1 MGYETQGPP
10 GPAAATAVREVA
22 PPAPPVPVP
31 QGQRSVRKDIE
42 GLRALAVTLV
52 VVYHLWPGTVTG
64 GFIGVDVFLVVSGF
78 LITSHL
84 LQHPPRTPRDL
95 AEFWGRRVRRL
106 LPASFLVL
114 AMTLLA
120 SWWVAP
126 PTQWAET
133 TRQIIASTFYL
144 ENWALAKRA
153 VDYLAADSTPTPV
166 QHFWSLG
173 VEEQFYLGWPVLVLV
188 LAALARFVARRTGR
202 SERMRPWV
210 TGGLAGVVALS
221 FSASVLVTAKDPAQA
236 YFATHVRVWELGAG
250 ALLAGVGP
258 VVARMLAGRRA
269 VRAALA
275 WAGLAVIVGAALV
288 LDASAPFPGLVALA
302 PVLGTVAVIAARS
315 EGRGS
320 PELLLTSGPVQ
331 YVGSV
336 SYAIYLWHWPL
347 IVLLPLALGRDRTLL
362 DALVIVVL
370 TLALSA
376 ATKVWVED
384 PLRGRHPLGVPLRR
398 TYIFMAVGMVVLV
411 AFALLVRADLHR
423 VVAAGEQRLEAAAAQ
438 AGPCFGAAALVTAG
452 CEPHGV
458 ELVHEPVVAM
468 DDMPDP
474 YDDDCWV
481 LGPLTR
487 QKVCAYG
494 STAPDARDVALVGNS
509 HGGHWLPALQE
520 IAEQENLRIH
530 TYLVSRCYTVTEP
543 LAFGDARTEACQAWN
558 ERVLSE
564 TSDGRY
570 DLVVVSNLFGMPL
583 AGVPQDE
590 QEVAARAAYG
600 RSLDRWAEG
609 GVPTLVLRDTP
620 HSDLPGVPDCVA
632 EHTDDLA
639 ACDGGR
645 DREQVDPLA
654 DAAEVHPS
662 PLVRVLDLT
671 DRFCREETCYSTIG
685 GLIAYFDGGHMSASF
700 ARTLA
705 PALAP
710 DVRSALDR

>member
-1 MGYETQGPP
+1 MATDTTAGASATATVDAAEQRP
-10 GPAAATAVREVA
+10 PAAGAERRRT
-22 PPAPPVPVP
+22 
-31 QGQRSVRKDIE
+31 VRKDIE

-52 VVYHLWPGTVTG
+52 VVYHLWPGVVTG

-95 AEFWGRRVRRL
+95 AEFWGRRIRRL

-114 AMTLLA
+114 AVTLVA
-120 SWWVAP
+120 SWLVAP

-188 LAALARFVARRTGR
+188 LAAVARVVARRSGR
-202 SERMRPWV
+202 AGRMRLWV

-250 ALLAGVGP
+250 ALLAGAAP
-258 VVARMLAGRRA
+258 VVARALDRRRVARA
-269 VRAALA
+269 VLA
-275 WAGLAVIVGAALV
+275 WAGLAAIVAAALV
-288 LDASAPFPGLVALA
+288 LDASAPFPGAVALA
-302 PVLGTVAVIAARS
+302 PVLGTVAVIAAHS

-320 PELLLTSGPVQ
+320 PEPLLTPGPVQ

-362 DALVIVVL
+362 DAVVIVAL
-370 TLALSA
+370 TLALAA
-376 ATKVWVED
+376 ATKVCVED

-398 TYIFMAVGMVVLV
+398 TYVFMALGMVVLV
-411 AFALLVRADLHR
+411 SLALLVRADLRR
-423 VVAAGEQRLEAAAAQ
+423 VVDAGEQRLATAFAQ
-438 AGPCFGAAALVTAG
+438 PDPCFGAAALVTPG
-452 CEPHGV
+452 CAPHGA

-474 YDDDCWV
+474 YEDDCWV

-487 QKVCAYG
+487 QKVCTYG
-494 STAPDARDVALVGNS
+494 STAPDARDIALVGNS

-520 IAEQENLRIH
+520 LAEEENLRIH
-530 TYLVSRCYTVTEP
+530 TYLVSRCFTVTEP
-543 LAFGDARTEACQAWN
+543 LAFGDARTQACQSWN

-570 DLVVVSNLFGMPL
+570 DLVVVSNLFGMRL
-583 AGVPQDE
+583 AGVPEDE
-590 QEVAARAAYG
+590 QEAAARAAYT
-600 RSLDRWAEG
+600 RSLDRWVAG
-609 GVPTLVLRDTP
+609 GVPTIVVRDTP
-620 HSDLPGVPDCVA
+620 HSDLPSVPDCVA
-632 EHTDDLA
+632 AHLDDLG

-654 DAAEVHPS
+654 DAAEEHPS
-662 PLVRVLDLT
+662 PLVTVLDLT
-671 DRFCREETCYSTIG
+671 DRFCRDDTCYSTIG

-705 PALAP
+705 PALAGE
-710 DVRSALDR
+710 VRAALSR

>member
-1 MGYETQGPP
+1 MTSETARVTGTATVDTAAQV
-10 GPAAATAVREVA
+10 GPALA
-22 PPAPPVPVP
+22 
-31 QGQRSVRKDIE
+31 RSGRGRTVRKDIE

-52 VVYHLWPGTVTG
+52 VVYHLWPDVLTG

-95 AEFWGRRVRRL
+95 AEFWGRRIRRL

-114 AMTLLA
+114 AVTLLA
-120 SWWVAP
+120 TWWVAP
-126 PTQWAET
+126 PSQWAET

-188 LAALARFVARRTGR
+188 LAVLARLVARRTGSTEQVR
-202 SERMRPWV
+202 LWV

-221 FSASVLVTAKDPAQA
+221 FSASVLVTATDPAQA

-250 ALLAGVGP
+250 ALLAGAAP
-258 VVARMLAGRRA
+258 VVERALEGWRVARA
-269 VRAALA
+269 VLA
-275 WAGLAVIVGAALV
+275 WAGLAAIVATALV
-288 LDASAPFPGLVALA
+288 LDASAPFPGAVALA
-302 PVLGTVAVIAARS
+302 PVLGTVAVIAASS

-320 PELLLTSGPVQ
+320 PERLLTPGPVQ

-347 IVLLPLALGRDRTLL
+347 IILVPLALGRDRTPL
-362 DALVIVVL
+362 DAVAIVAL
-370 TLALSA
+370 TLALAA
-376 ATKVWVED
+376 ATKVGVED

-398 TYIFMAVGMVVLV
+398 TYVFMALGMIVLV
-411 AFALLVRADLHR
+411 TLALVVRADLRR
-423 VVAAGEQRLEAAAAQ
+423 VVRDAELSLAAAA
-438 AGPCFGAAALVTAG
+438 ALPGPCFGAAALVTAG
-452 CEPHGV
+452 CDPHGP
-458 ELVHEPVVAM
+458 EIVHAPVVAM
-468 DDMPDP
+468 NDMPDP

-481 LGPLTR
+481 LGTLTD
-487 QKVCAYG
+487 QKVCTYG
-494 STAPDARDVALVGNS
+494 STAPDARDIALVGNS
-509 HGGHWLPALQE
+509 HGGHWLPALQV
-520 IAEQENLRIH
+520 IAEEQNLRIH
-530 TYLVSRCYTVTEP
+530 TYLASRCYTVTEP
-543 LAFGDARTEACQAWN
+543 LDFGDPRTQACQRWN

-583 AGVPQDE
+583 AGVPAGE
-590 QEVAARAAYG
+590 QESAARTAYG
-600 RSLDRWAEG
+600 RSLDRWVGG
-609 GVPTLVLRDTP
+609 GVPTIVLRDTP
-620 HSDLPGVPDCVA
+620 HTGLPSVPDCVA
-632 EHTDDLA
+632 AHASDLA

-654 DAAEVHPS
+654 DAAEAHPS

-671 DRFCREETCYSTIG
+671 DWFCRDETCYSTVG
-685 GLIAYFDGGHMSASF
+685 GLIVYFDGGHMSASY

-710 DVRSALDR
+710 EVSAALGRRGA